1 MVSSPAQQ
9 KEVRAISRIGDAACR
24 ARSPTP
30 GIRTPAKQYPRSM
43 PETPATPVDIKPRS
57 RTVTDGIE
65 ATTSRGMLR
74 AVGMGDA
81 DWDKPQIGIAS
92 SWNEITP
99 CNLSLDRLAQ
109 AAKEGVHGGGGY
121 PLQFGTVSVSDGI
134 SMGHEGMHFSL
145 VSREVIA
152 DSVEV
157 VMQAERLDGSVLL
170 AGCDKSIPGML
181 MAAARLDLASV
192 FLYAGSIAPGWVK
205 LSDGTE
211 KDITIIDSFEAVG
224 AVKAGKM
231 SAEDAKR
238 IECAFAPGEGACGGM
253 YTANTMA
260 SVAEALG
267 MSLPGSASP
276 AAADRRRDYYAHRS
290 GEAVVGMLQRG
301 HTARDILTLKAF
313 ENAIA
318 VVMALGGSTN
328 AVLHLLAIANEA
340 DVPLTLDDFNR
351 IGETIPHIGDLKP
364 FGKYVMNDVDRH
376 GGIPVLMKALL
387 DAGLMHGDVL
397 TVTGKTM
404 AENLADL
411 DPEALDGEVL
421 RTLDNPIHPTGG
433 LTILHGSLA
442 PEGAVVKT
450 AGFDA
455 TVFEGP
461 ARVFERERAA
471 MDALTNGEIKAG
483 DIVVIRYEG
492 PKGGPGMREMLAITA
507 AIKGAGLGKD
517 VLLLTDGRFSG
528 GTTGLCIGHIA
539 PEAVDAGPIAF
550 VRDGDLIRVDIAA
563 RSLDLLVEPAELEA
577 RRNGWAPLPPR
588 YTRGVL
594 AKYTKLV
601 HSASVGAVTG

>member
-1 MVSSPAQQ
+1 M
-9 KEVRAISRIGDAACR
+9 
-24 ARSPTP
+24 T
-30 GIRTPAKQYPRSM
+30 GIDR
-43 PETPATPVDIKPRS
+43 KPRS
-57 RTVTDGIE
+57 RVVTDGIE

-74 AVGMGDA
+74 AVGMGDT
-81 DWDKPQIGIAS
+81 DWDKPQVGIAS

-99 CNLSLDRLAQ
+99 CNLSLGRLAQ
-109 AAKEGVHGGGGY
+109 AAKEGVHAGGGY
-121 PLQFGTVSVSDGI
+121 PLQFGTISVSDGI

-152 DSVEV
+152 DSVETV
-157 VMQAERLDGSVLL
+157 VQAERLDGTVLL

-181 MAAARLDLASV
+181 MAAARLDLASA

-231 SAEDAKR
+231 SVEDARR

-276 AAADRRRDYYAHRS
+276 ASYDRRRDNFAHLS
-290 GEAVVGMLQRG
+290 GEAVVGMLDRG
-301 HTARDILTLKAF
+301 QTARDILTIKSF

-318 VVMALGGSTN
+318 IAMALGGSTN
-328 AVLHLLAIANEA
+328 VVLHLLAIANEA
-340 DVPLTLDDFNR
+340 EVPLTLADFNR
-351 IGETIPHIGDLKP
+351 IGAKVPHLGDLKP
-364 FGKYVMNDVDRH
+364 FGKYVMNDVDRR
-376 GGIPVLMKALL
+376 GGLPVLMKALV
-387 DAGLMHGDVL
+387 DAGLMHGDAL
-397 TVTGKTM
+397 TITGKTM
-404 AENLADL
+404 AENLAEMNL
-411 DPEALDGEVL
+411 DAVDGEVI
-421 RTLDNPIHPTGG
+421 RTLDNPIHATGG
-433 LTILHGSLA
+433 ITILDGTFA

-455 TVFEGP
+455 ATFEGP

-471 MDALTNGEIKAG
+471 MDALTKGEIVAG
-483 DIVVIRYEG
+483 DVVVIRYEG
-492 PKGGPGMREMLAITA
+492 PKGGPGMREMLAVTA

-528 GTTGLCIGHIA
+528 GTTGLCIGHVA

-563 RSLDLLVEPAELEA
+563 RSIDLLVDETELEA
-577 RRNGWAPLPPR
+577 RRAGWSPLPPR

-594 AKYTKLV
+594 AKYSKLV
-601 HSASVGAVTG
+601 KSAALGAVTG

>member
-1 MVSSPAQQ
+1 MSSHDPSSSAP
-9 KEVRAISRIGDAACR
+9 I
-24 ARSPTP
+24 
-30 GIRTPAKQYPRSM
+30 
-43 PETPATPVDIKPRS
+43 DIKPRS
-57 RTVTDGIE
+57 RVVTDGIE

-109 AAKEGVHGGGGY
+109 GAKEGVHSGGGY
-121 PLQFGTVSVSDGI
+121 PLQFGTISVSDGI

-152 DSVEV
+152 DSVET
-157 VMQAERLDGSVLL
+157 VMMAERLDGSVLL

-181 MAAARLDLASV
+181 MASARLDLSSV

-211 KDITIIDSFEAVG
+211 KDVTIIDSFEAVG
-224 AVKAGKM
+224 ACRAGLM
-231 SAEDAKR
+231 SEEDLKR
-238 IECAFAPGEGACGGM
+238 IECAIAPGEGACGGM

-267 MSLPGSASP
+267 LSLPGSAAP
-276 AAADRRRDYYAHRS
+276 PAADRRRDYFAHRS
-290 GEAVVGMLQRG
+290 GEAVVNLLRQGI
-301 HTARDILTLKAF
+301 TTRDILTKESF

-318 VVMALGGSTN
+318 LAMALGGSTN
-328 AVLHLLAIANEA
+328 VVLHLLAIAREA
-340 DVPLTLDDFNR
+340 DVELSLHDFNR
-351 IGETIPHIGDLKP
+351 IGDKVPHVADMKP

-376 GGIPVLMKALL
+376 GGIPVIMKAMLDEGLL
-387 DAGLMHGDVL
+387 HGDAL
-397 TVTGKTM
+397 TVTGKTV

-411 DPEALDGEVL
+411 DPLPIDGEVIH
-421 RTLDNPIHPTGG
+421 TFDNPIHATGG

-455 TVFEGP
+455 AVFEGP

-471 MDALTNGEIKAG
+471 MDAVADGEIEPG
-483 DIVVIRYEG
+483 SVIVIRYEG

-563 RSLDLLVEPAELEA
+563 RTLDLLVDDAELA
-577 RRNGWAPLPPR
+577 SRRSGWEPLPPR

-594 AKYTKLV
+594 AKYSRLV
-601 HSASVGAVTG
+601 RSAAEGATTG